1 MAMPVLATKLYIP
14 PPRAHAVTRFRLV
27 KTMDQGLRSGK
38 KLTLVS
44 APAGFGK
51 STLLSE
57 WIAGIQKREAR
68 IRVAWLSLE
77 QSDNDPA
84 RFLNYVVATL
94 QAADP
99 DIDLPPL
106 NPQSCADATLGALLN
121 EVNRVSHELVL
132 VLDDFQFIEEPS
144 IRDAIVFLIE
154 HLPVNLHLVISTRS
168 DPLLPLARLR
178 AGGYI
183 TELRAADLRFTPD
196 EAVAFLNVTMGLS
209 LSSEDVAALEFR
221 TEGWI
226 AGLQL
231 AALSLQDRT
240 DVTDFIAAFAG
251 SHRFVVDYLVEE
263 VLERTP
269 RPVREFLFQTAVL
282 DRLNG
287 SLCDAVTEQSGGDAI
302 LESLE
307 RANLFVVSLD
317 DHRKWFR
324 YHHLF
329 ADVLR
334 SRLLVRGPERV
345 AALHRRASEW
355 YEQNGD
361 FEDAVRHALE
371 ASDFPRA
378 ARVIE
383 ATIPQIRKSR
393 QDSALLDWLT
403 MLPEETIRRRPVL
416 GVFSAWSSLV
426 SGDIASVEPQ
436 LAAAEALLLSP
447 SSGSAPAHESEP
459 GPELAALPV
468 TIALYRASL
477 ALAAGDL
484 PQVKE
489 RAKAALKL
497 AAPEDHLGRGAASG
511 LLGLAAEASG
521 ELEEGV
527 RAFGESAASL
537 RRAGNLTDALTTTL
551 VVADMLLPL
560 GRLRERRARYESALR
575 EATDQLNGGLPAA
588 DLHAG
593 ISEALCER
601 NELDSAEEH
610 LVVAENLGET
620 AFSHEHHYRWF
631 VSMAR
636 VRHAQGKHDVA
647 LDLLTEAEQ
656 RYRGGFFAETRPID
670 AMMARIWITQNR
682 VADARAWADQRGLT
696 LRGELSYLN
705 EYANV
710 TLARLLIAE
719 QAPDAVDLL
728 GRLLEAA
735 NAGERLGVANEILV
749 LQSLAS
755 SGQGDDA
762 RALGSL
768 GRALEQAEPEGYVRL
783 FVDEGAPM
791 EKLLRLAVDKGV
803 SSDYAHA
810 LLRGFRPIDE
820 TSSARGAELV
830 SDRELQVLK
839 LLASELTGPEIAREL
854 FVSLN
859 TLRTHTR
866 HIFEKLGVNSR
877 SAAVACA
884 RELRLI

>member
-14 PPRAHAVTRFRLV
+14 PPRAHAVPRFRLV
-27 KTMDQGLRSGK
+27 KIMDQGLRAGK

-51 STLLSE
+51 TSLLSE
-57 WIAGIQKREAR
+57 WIASIQKREAR

-77 QSDNDPA
+77 QSDNDPV
-84 RFLNYVVATL
+84 RFLNYVVATV

-99 DIDLPPL
+99 DIELPPL
-106 NPQSCADATLGALLN
+106 NPQSSADATLGALLN
-121 EVNRVSHELVL
+121 EVNRVSHELIL
-132 VLDDFQFIEEPS
+132 VLDDFQFIEEQS

-154 HLPVNLHLVISTRS
+154 HLPVNLHVVISSRS

-178 AGGYI
+178 AGGDI

-196 EAVAFLNVTMGLS
+196 ESAAFLNATMGLS
-209 LSSEDVAALEFR
+209 LSSEDVAALESR

-263 VLERTP
+263 VLERAP
-269 RPVREFLFQTAVL
+269 LRVREFLCQTAIL
-282 DRLNG
+282 DRLSG
-287 SLCDAVTEQSGGDAI
+287 PLCDAVTGQIGGDAM

-307 RANLFVVSLD
+307 RANLFVVPLD
-317 DHRKWFR
+317 DHRQWFR

-329 ADVLR
+329 ADVLH
-334 SRLLVRGPERV
+334 SRLLAHGQEHV
-345 AALHRRASEW
+345 ANLHRLASEW
-355 YEQNGD
+355 FEHNGD
-361 FEDAVRHALE
+361 FDDAVSHALE
-371 ASDFPRA
+371 AKDFPRA

-393 QDSALLDWLT
+393 HDSALLGWLT

-416 GVFSAWSSLV
+416 GVYSAWSSLV

-447 SSGSAPAHESEP
+447 SSESAPAHDSEP

-477 ALAAGDL
+477 ALAAGNL
-484 PQVKE
+484 PLVKE
-489 RAKAALKL
+489 RAETVLKI
-497 AAPEDHLGRGAASG
+497 AAPQDHLGRGAAAG
-511 LLGLAAEASG
+511 LLGLAAGASG

-527 RAFGESAASL
+527 RAFGESAESL

-560 GRLRERRARYESALR
+560 GRLREMQAGYESALR

-593 ISEALCER
+593 ISEAFRER
-601 NELDSAEEH
+601 NELHRAEEH
-610 LVVAENLGET
+610 LMVAKNLGET

-631 VSMAR
+631 VSLAR
-636 VRHAQGKHDVA
+636 VRLAQAQPDVA
-647 LDLLTEAEQ
+647 LDLLTEAGQ
-656 RYRGGFFAETRPID
+656 RYRRGFFAEARPID
-670 AMMARIWITQNR
+670 AMKARIWITQHR
-682 VADARAWADQRGLT
+682 VADARAWAGKHELT
-696 LRGELSYLN
+696 SSGNLNYLN
-705 EYANV
+705 EYEYI

-719 QAPDAVDLL
+719 RATDAVDLL
-728 GRLLEAA
+728 DRLLESAES
-735 NAGERLGVANEILV
+735 GGRLGVANEIQV
-749 LQSLAS
+749 LQALAYS
-755 SGQGDDA
+755 EQGDDT
-762 RALGSL
+762 RALKPL
-768 GRALEQAEPEGYVRL
+768 GEALKRAEPEGYVRL

-791 EKLLRLAVDKGV
+791 EKLLRLAIDKGI
-803 SSDYAHA
+803 SPDYAKA
-810 LLRGFRPIDE
+810 LLLTFQSTDD
-820 TSSARGAELV
+820 TSLARGTELV

-839 LLASELTGPEIAREL
+839 LLASELTGPEVAREL

-877 SAAVACA
+877 SAAVTRAK
-884 RELRLI
+884 ELRLI

>member
-1 MAMPVLATKLYIP
+1 MPVLATKLYIP
-14 PPRAHAVTRFRLV
+14 PPRAHAVPRFRLV
-27 KTMDQGLRSGK
+27 KIMDQGLRAGK

-51 STLLSE
+51 TSLLSE
-57 WIAGIQKREAR
+57 WIASIQKREAR

-77 QSDNDPA
+77 QSDNDPV
-84 RFLNYVVATL
+84 RFLNYVVATV

-99 DIDLPPL
+99 DIELPPL
-106 NPQSCADATLGALLN
+106 NPQSSADATLGALLN
-121 EVNRVSHELVL
+121 EVNRVSHELIL
-132 VLDDFQFIEEPS
+132 VLDDFQFIEEQS

-154 HLPVNLHLVISTRS
+154 HLPVNLHVVISSRS

-178 AGGYI
+178 AGGDI

-196 EAVAFLNVTMGLS
+196 ESAAFLNATMGLS
-209 LSSEDVAALEFR
+209 LSSEDVAALESR

-263 VLERTP
+263 VLERAP
-269 RPVREFLFQTAVL
+269 LRVREFLCQTAIL
-282 DRLNG
+282 DRLSG
-287 SLCDAVTEQSGGDAI
+287 PLCDAVTGQIGGDAM

-307 RANLFVVSLD
+307 RANLFVVPLD
-317 DHRKWFR
+317 DHRQWFR

-329 ADVLR
+329 ADVLH
-334 SRLLVRGPERV
+334 SRLLAHGQEHV
-345 AALHRRASEW
+345 ANLHRLASEW
-355 YEQNGD
+355 FEHNGD
-361 FEDAVRHALE
+361 FDDAVSHALE
-371 ASDFPRA
+371 AKDFPRA

-393 QDSALLDWLT
+393 HDSALLGWLT

-416 GVFSAWSSLV
+416 GVYSAWSSLV

-447 SSGSAPAHESEP
+447 SSESAPAHDSEP

-477 ALAAGDL
+477 ALAAGNL
-484 PQVKE
+484 PLVKE
-489 RAKAALKL
+489 RAETVLKI
-497 AAPEDHLGRGAASG
+497 AAPQDHLGRGAAAG
-511 LLGLAAEASG
+511 LLGLAAGASG

-527 RAFGESAASL
+527 RAFGESAESL

-560 GRLRERRARYESALR
+560 GRLREMQAGYESALR

-593 ISEALCER
+593 ISEAFRER
-601 NELDSAEEH
+601 NELHRAEEH
-610 LVVAENLGET
+610 LMVAKNLGET

-631 VSMAR
+631 VSLAR
-636 VRHAQGKHDVA
+636 VRLAQAQPDVA
-647 LDLLTEAEQ
+647 LDLLTEAGQ
-656 RYRGGFFAETRPID
+656 RYRRGFFAEARPID
-670 AMMARIWITQNR
+670 AMKARIWITQHR
-682 VADARAWADQRGLT
+682 VADARAWAGKHELT
-696 LRGELSYLN
+696 SSGNLNYLN
-705 EYANV
+705 EYEYI

-719 QAPDAVDLL
+719 RATDAVDLL
-728 GRLLEAA
+728 DRLLESAES
-735 NAGERLGVANEILV
+735 GGRLGVANEIQV
-749 LQSLAS
+749 LQALAYS
-755 SGQGDDA
+755 EQGDDT
-762 RALGSL
+762 RALKPL
-768 GRALEQAEPEGYVRL
+768 GEALKRAEPEGYVRL

-791 EKLLRLAVDKGV
+791 EKLLRLAIDKGI
-803 SSDYAHA
+803 SPDYAKA
-810 LLRGFRPIDE
+810 LLLTFQSTDD
-820 TSSARGAELV
+820 TSLARGTELV

-839 LLASELTGPEIAREL
+839 LLASELTGPEVAREL

-877 SAAVACA
+877 SAAVTRAK
-884 RELRLI
+884 ELRLI

>member
-27 KTMDQGLRSGK
+27 KSMDQGLRSGK

-57 WIAGIQKREAR
+57 WIAGIQKREPR

-94 QAADP
+94 QASDP
-99 DIDLPPL
+99 DIDMAPL
-106 NPQSCADATLGALLN
+106 NPQSSADATLASLLN

-144 IRDAIVFLIE
+144 IRDAIVFLLD
-154 HLPVNLHLVISTRS
+154 HLPSNLHLVISSRS

-178 AGGYI
+178 AGGDI
-183 TELRAADLRFTPD
+183 TELRAADLRFTTD
-196 EAVAFLNVTMGLS
+196 EAAAFLNETMGLS
-209 LSSEDVAALEFR
+209 LSSEDVAALESR
-221 TEGWI
+221 TEGWV

-251 SHRFVVDYLVEE
+251 SHRFVVDYLIEE
-263 VLERTP
+263 VLNRAP
-269 RPVREFLFQTAVL
+269 VHVREFLHQTAIL
-282 DRLNG
+282 DRLSG
-287 SLCDAVTEQSGGDAI
+287 SLCDALTGHSGGDAM
-302 LESLE
+302 LEILE
-307 RANLFVVSLD
+307 RANLFVVPLD
-317 DHRKWFR
+317 DHRRWFR

-334 SRLLVRGPERV
+334 SRLLAQGPEHV
-345 AALHRRASEW
+345 ASLHRLASEW

-371 ASDFPRA
+371 ARDFPRA

-393 QDSALLDWLT
+393 QDSALLGWLT

-436 LAAAEALLLSP
+436 LAAAEAVLLSP
-447 SSGSAPAHESEP
+447 SSESAPAHDSEP
-459 GPELAALPV
+459 GAELAALPV

-484 PQVKE
+484 PLVKE
-489 RAKAALKL
+489 RAETALKL
-497 AAPEDHLGRGAASG
+497 AAPDDHLGRGAAAG
-511 LLGLAAEASG
+511 LLGLAAGASG

-527 RAFGESAASL
+527 RAFGEAAASL

-560 GRLRERRARYESALR
+560 GRLRELHARYESALR

-588 DLHAG
+588 DLHVG
-593 ISEALCER
+593 ISEALWER

-610 LVVAENLGET
+610 LVVAENLGEA

-636 VRHAQGKHDVA
+636 VRRAQAQPDVA
-647 LDLLTEAEQ
+647 LDLLTGAEH
-656 RYRGGFFAETRPID
+656 RYRRGFFADAHPID
-670 AMMARIWITQNR
+670 AMKARIWVTQNR
-682 VADARAWADQRGLT
+682 VTDARAWVDKRELT
-696 LRGELSYLN
+696 PRDELRYLN
-705 EYANV
+705 EYAHI

-719 QAPDAVDLL
+719 RAPDVFDLMD
-728 GRLLEAA
+728 RLLEAA
-735 NAGERLGVANEILV
+735 EAGGRTGVANEIQV
-749 LQSLAS
+749 LQALAYS
-755 SGQGDDA
+755 ERGDDA
-762 RALGSL
+762 RALRSL
-768 GRALEQAEPEGYVRL
+768 GQALERAEPEGYVRL

-791 EKLLRLAVDKGV
+791 ERLLRLSTDRGLQP
-803 SSDYAHA
+803 DYAQR
-810 LLRGFRPIDE
+810 LLGAFRRGDGI
-820 TSSARGAELV
+820 TSGGSTDLL

-839 LLASELTGPEIAREL
+839 LLASELTGPEVAREL

-877 SAAVACA
+877 RAAVKHAKM
-884 RELRLI
+884 LGLL

>member
-1 MAMPVLATKLYIP
+1 MPVLATKLYIP
-14 PPRAHAVTRFRLV
+14 PPRAHAVPRFRLV
-27 KTMDQGLRSGK
+27 KIMDQGLRSGK

-51 STLLSE
+51 TSLLSE
-57 WIAGIQKREAR
+57 WIASIQKREAR

-77 QSDNDPA
+77 QSDNDPV
-84 RFLNYVVATL
+84 RFLNYVVATV

-99 DIDLPPL
+99 DIELPPL
-106 NPQSCADATLGALLN
+106 NPQSSADATLGALLN
-121 EVNRVSHELVL
+121 EVNRVSHELIL
-132 VLDDFQFIEEPS
+132 VLDDFQFIEEQS

-154 HLPVNLHLVISTRS
+154 HLPVNLHVVISSRS

-178 AGGYI
+178 AGGDI

-196 EAVAFLNVTMGLS
+196 ESAAFLNATMGLS
-209 LSSEDVAALEFR
+209 LSSEDVAALESR

-263 VLERTP
+263 VLERAP
-269 RPVREFLFQTAVL
+269 LRVREFLCQTAIL
-282 DRLNG
+282 DRLSG
-287 SLCDAVTEQSGGDAI
+287 PLCDAVTGQIGGDAM

-307 RANLFVVSLD
+307 RANLFVVPLD
-317 DHRKWFR
+317 DHRQWFR

-329 ADVLR
+329 ADVLH
-334 SRLLVRGPERV
+334 SRLLAHGQEHV
-345 AALHRRASEW
+345 ANLHRLASEW
-355 YEQNGD
+355 FEHNGD
-361 FEDAVRHALE
+361 FDDAVSHALE
-371 ASDFPRA
+371 AKDFPRA

-393 QDSALLDWLT
+393 HDSALLGWLT

-416 GVFSAWSSLV
+416 GVYSAWSSLV

-447 SSGSAPAHESEP
+447 SSESAPAHDSEP

-477 ALAAGDL
+477 ALAAGNL
-484 PQVKE
+484 PLVKE
-489 RAKAALKL
+489 RAETVLKI
-497 AAPEDHLGRGAASG
+497 AAPQDHLGRGAAAG
-511 LLGLAAEASG
+511 LLGLAAGASG

-527 RAFGESAASL
+527 RAFGESAESL

-560 GRLRERRARYESALR
+560 GRLREMQAGYESALR

-593 ISEALCER
+593 ISEALWER
-601 NELDSAEEH
+601 NELHRAEEH
-610 LVVAENLGET
+610 LMVAKNLGET

-631 VSMAR
+631 VSLAR
-636 VRHAQGKHDVA
+636 VRLAQAQPDVA
-647 LDLLTEAEQ
+647 LDLLTEAGQ
-656 RYRGGFFAETRPID
+656 RYRRGFFAEARPID
-670 AMMARIWITQNR
+670 AMKARIWITQHR
-682 VADARAWADQRGLT
+682 VADARAWAGKHELT
-696 LRGELSYLN
+696 SSGNLNYLN
-705 EYANV
+705 EYEYI

-719 QAPDAVDLL
+719 RATDAVDLL
-728 GRLLEAA
+728 DRLLESAES
-735 NAGERLGVANEILV
+735 GGRLGVANEIQV
-749 LQSLAS
+749 LQALAYS
-755 SGQGDDA
+755 EQGDDT
-762 RALGSL
+762 RALKPL
-768 GRALEQAEPEGYVRL
+768 GEALKRAEPEGYVRL

-791 EKLLRLAVDKGV
+791 EKLLRLAIDKGI
-803 SSDYAHA
+803 SPDYAKA
-810 LLRGFRPIDE
+810 LLLTFQSTDD
-820 TSSARGAELV
+820 TSLARGTELV

-839 LLASELTGPEIAREL
+839 LLASELTGPEVAREL

-877 SAAVACA
+877 SAAVTRAK
-884 RELRLI
+884 ELRLI